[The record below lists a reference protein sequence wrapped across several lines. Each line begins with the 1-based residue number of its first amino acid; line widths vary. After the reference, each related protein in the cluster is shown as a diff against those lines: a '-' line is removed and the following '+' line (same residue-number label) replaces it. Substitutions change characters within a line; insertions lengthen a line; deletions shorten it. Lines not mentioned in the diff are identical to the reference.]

1 MNRFLAIVLL
11 LCAGIA
17 AAAQS
22 SAPPN
27 TADPF
32 RNTSMLKPPAG
43 AKVAVFEFED
53 LECPACAFAYPIV
66 HAAVDRYKIAFV
78 RHDFPLMQHIWSFD
92 AAVTA
97 RYLQDKVSPKVADD
111 FRGDV
116 FAHQTNIASKDDLAS
131 YTQAWFKAHGQ
142 SLPAVMDPIGLFKQE
157 VSSDR
162 TLGERIGVIRTPTI
176 IVVTQQRWVQVTNV
190 SLLGQTIEEALA
202 ETGAPV
208 AGGSNKSEGR

>member
-1 MNRFLAIVLL
+1 MNRFLTIVLL
-11 LCAGIA
+11 LGAGIA

-22 SAPPN
+22 SAPVN
-27 TADPF
+27 TVDPF
-32 RNTSMLKPPAG
+32 RDTSMLKPPAG
-43 AKVAVFEFED
+43 AKVAVWEFED

-66 HAAVDRYKIAFV
+66 RAAVEHYAVPLV
-78 RHDFPLMQHIWSFD
+78 RHDFPLAQHIWSFD

-131 YTQAWFKAHGQ
+131 YAQAWFKSHGQ
-142 SLPAVMDPIGLFKQE
+142 TLPAVVDPSGLFKQE

-176 IVVTQQRWVQVTNV
+176 IVVTQQHWVQVTNV

-208 AGGSNKSEGR
+208 VSSSSRIGGR